1 MNCDGKRIAVAIPC
15 YNEAVTIAKVVR
27 DFKAIFPNSVY
38 VFDNNS
44 IDGSAGIAKDA
55 GAIVHYIKKR
65 GKGNVMRAIFD
76 TVMVDALVVVDGDD
90 TYIAEESPMLVE
102 PVLRGEADMV
112 VGNRLHNVADESLCK
127 LHRVGN
133 RLIVASINR
142 MFNTNYHDI
151 LSGYRVFSRRFI
163 ESVSIFKEGFETET
177 EITLQALENGL
188 EVIEK
193 PISYRSR
200 PPSSQSKLRS
210 FRDGYRIMFTSLGLL
225 RDHQP
230 MRLFGYISIL
240 CLLFVFLSGTLRLIN
255 YLGISTLP
263 TPLLTG
269 MILLFVP
276 VGTLSFGIGLVLSA
290 VNSRFREI
298 KHQIIKRNRQN
309 NV

>member
-1 MNCDGKRIAVAIPC
+1 MNFDKKTIAVAIPC
-15 YNEAVTIAKVVR
+15 YNEAITIAKVVR
-27 DFKAIFPNSVY
+27 DFRTITQAPVY

-44 IDGSAGIAKDA
+44 ADNSVALAREA
-55 GAIVHYIKKR
+55 GAIVHYVRKR

-76 TVMVDALVVVDGDD
+76 TIMADALIVVDGDD
-90 TYIAEESPMLVE
+90 TYMAEEAPMLLD

-112 VGNRLHNVADESLCK
+112 VGNRLHNVTDESLRK
-127 LHRVGN
+127 LHQIGN
-133 RLIVASINR
+133 RLIVASINS
-142 MFNTNYHDI
+142 MFGTNYNDI

-163 ESVSIFKEGFETET
+163 EAVSLFKEGFEIET

-188 EVIEK
+188 EVIER

-210 FRDGYRIMFTSLGLL
+210 FRDGYRIMLTSLILL
-225 RDHQP
+225 RDYQP
-230 MRLFGYISIL
+230 MRLFGFVSL
-240 CLLFVFLSGTLRLIN
+240 VCLLFVFISGTLRFMN
-255 YLGISTLP
+255 YLRITTLP
-263 TPLLTG
+263 APLLTG

-298 KHQIIKRNRQN
+298 KHQIMKKNRHLHE
-309 NV
+309 